1 MPEKGVLM
9 HRRLHL
15 ISGSPYCWTALLA
28 LEHKGLEYEA
38 RILEASK
45 GDQKTPEFL
54 KLNPHGQVPVLE
66 DGDTVM
72 YETLAILAY
81 LDKKYPDPPLFGTT
95 AEDTGRIW
103 RTALELES
111 QVVPSLSKLVRLF
124 FRGQA
129 KDRPEAVQEAATDA
143 RTQLQALEDRLATAQ
158 DEGKHPMS
166 AADYVFFP
174 HLGRLV
180 RAAGRDDATDFNLN
194 ILPLETHYPALGR
207 WMKRIE
213 AMPGYD
219 RTYPPHWKS

>member
-1 MPEKGVLM
+1 MT
-9 HRRLHL
+9 RRLHL
-15 ISGSPYCWTALLA
+15 ISGSPYCWTTLLA

-38 RILEASK
+38 RVLQASK
-45 GDQKTPEFL
+45 GDQKSPEFL

-72 YETLAILAY
+72 FETLAILAY
-81 LDKKYPDPPLFGTT
+81 LDKKYPEPSLFGTT
-95 AEDTGRIW
+95 AEETGRIW

-111 QVVPSLSKLVRLF
+111 QVVPALSKLVRLF

-129 KDRPEAVQEAATDA
+129 TDRPEAVNEAATE
-143 RTQLQALEDRLATAQ
+143 TKSQLQALEEKLAASQEEADR
-158 DEGKHPMS
+158 PMS

-180 RAAGRDDATDFNLN
+180 RAASRDDAAEFNLD
-194 ILPLETHYPALGR
+194 ILPLETHYPALNR

-219 RTYPPHWKS
+219 RTYPPHWKK